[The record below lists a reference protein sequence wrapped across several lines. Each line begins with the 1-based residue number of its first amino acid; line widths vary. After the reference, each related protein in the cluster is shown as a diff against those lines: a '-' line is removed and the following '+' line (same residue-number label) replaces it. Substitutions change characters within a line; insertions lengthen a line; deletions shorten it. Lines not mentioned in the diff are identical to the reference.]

1 MTTLLTLGPLLYHWP
16 AEAWRDFYFRIADEA
31 PVTSVCL
38 GEVVCPKRAPFTF
51 PHYEDVIQRL
61 ETAGKEVVLSTP
73 ALITDQRDLALVKD
87 AVELGAGLVEA
98 NDVAALPLLA
108 GRPHVIGPYV
118 NVYNES
124 TLARLSADGAV
135 RVTLPVELPAASIGK
150 LAGQDAPET
159 GMPEIGM
166 PGIGMPET
174 GMPEIEIQVFG
185 RWPLA
190 ISARCYHARAYGR
203 SKDGCLY
210 ACGEDPDGLPVETLD
225 DEPFLVVNGV
235 QTQSASYGCLLNE
248 LDLLKACGVSRF
260 RLSPQKIGMIEVAR
274 LFQDRLDGR
283 IGREEAS
290 VALRQL
296 AGHTALS
303 NGFFHG
309 REGAQFV

>member
-31 PVTSVCL
+31 PVASVCM

-51 PHYEDVIQRL
+51 PLYEEVIERL
-61 ETAGKEVVLSTP
+61 QAAGKEVVLSTP
-73 ALITDQRDLALVKD
+73 ALITDHRDLALVKD

-98 NDVAALPLLA
+98 NDVAALPLLT
-108 GRPHVIGPYV
+108 GKPHVIGPYI

-124 TLARLSADGAV
+124 TLARMAADGAV
-135 RVTLPVELPAASIGK
+135 RVTLPAELPAASIGK
-150 LAGQDAPET
+150 LAEQDSAAI

-166 PGIGMPET
+166 PM
-174 GMPEIEIQVFG
+174 IEIQVFG

-190 ISARCYHARAYGR
+190 ISARCYHARAYER

-248 LDLLKACGVSRF
+248 LDLLKACGVRRF
-260 RLSPQKIGMIEVAR
+260 RLSPQTIGMIEVAR
-274 LFQDRLDGR
+274 LFRDRLDGR
-283 IGREEAS
+283 IDREEAS